1 MSRPNSLL
9 LARKRVQRRRV
20 LSSKPY
26 PVSDYVTTRNPRE
39 EIKLFPQGVSV
50 VNYYDGTAGQY
61 VIDLTA
67 VTQGIS
73 GAQRLG
79 DHLYAQN
86 MILRLG
92 LYNGLGAT
100 ANNRTVTRMLVF
112 QYKADSSVAA
122 KPIISDLFQT
132 SPANGGGTYGSY
144 STYDVDFSR
153 QYTILWDSG
162 PIITL
167 GSNGVAAIGVPPVGV
182 FWNKDVQIPLSKAD
196 RNIQYYTGGVTGWN
210 HIFLL
215 VTSDIGTV
223 ATNPTLTWSS
233 EFRFTDP

>member
-1 MSRPNSLL
+1 MSRPKSLTFPT
-9 LARKRVQRRRV
+9 RRRPKARV
-20 LSSKPY
+20 SKPY
-26 PVSDYVTTRNPRE
+26 PVSDFVISRNPRE

-73 GAQRLG
+73 GAQRIG
-79 DHLYAQN
+79 DHLFAQSLL
-86 MILRLG
+86 LRLG
-92 LYNGLGAT
+92 LYNGVGAT
-100 ANNRTVTRMLVF
+100 ANNRTVTRMFVF

-122 KPIISDLFQT
+122 KPIISDLLQT

-144 STYDVDFSR
+144 STFDVDFSR

-167 GSNGVAAIGVPPVGV
+167 GTNGVAAIGVPPCGV
-182 FWNKDVQIPLSKAD
+182 FWNHDYSIPLQRAD
-196 RNIQYYTGGVTGWN
+196 RNVQYYTGGATGWN

-215 VTSDIGTV
+215 VTSDQATI